1 MIHTLIADDSKTELD
16 VLLFLIQKN
25 SLPLDAVTASNGEEA
40 LEELKKER
48 FDLLITDIRMPFLDG
63 LSLAGEALRLYP
75 YIKIVI
81 SSGYQDFSYAKTAI
95 SLGVKE
101 YLLKPV
107 NPEEFT
113 ELILQLTKQIEK
125 EQILRIPLQAAVTE
139 DTSPRSLHDLVEYMT
154 SELSG
159 SRQKESSSGTSFASD
174 VSGLDSSNGKVRFI
188 CDYISSHYS
197 EDLSLEGLADMIYIH
212 PDYLSRMFKKET
224 GMNLNRYIKTIRMN
238 KACQLLENSQQ
249 KITAISAAVGYQN
262 CAYFIRTFTSTFGI
276 SPEKY
281 RQKNSRKQG
290 GKKS

>member
-40 LEELKKER
+40 LEKLKKER

-63 LSLAGEALRLYP
+63 LSLAREALQLYP

-107 NPEEFT
+107 NPEEFV
-113 ELILQLTKQIEK
+113 ELILQLAKQIEK
-125 EQILRIPLQAAVTE
+125 EQLLRIPLQAAATE
-139 DTSPRSLHDLVEYMT
+139 NTSPRSLHDLVEYMT

-159 SRQKESSSGTSFASD
+159 SKPDDSADSASAIPGISD
-174 VSGLDSSNGKVRFI
+174 LDSSNGKIRFI
-188 CDYISSHYS
+188 CDYISSHYN

-212 PDYLSRMFKKET
+212 PDYLSRMFKRET

-238 KACQLLENSQQ
+238 KACQLLENSQ
-249 KITAISAAVGYQN
+249 IARETATPICHRDQHSGRLPELCLFHSYLYQH
-262 CAYFIRTFTSTFGI
+262 IRNQ
-276 SPEKY
+276 P
-281 RQKNSRKQG
+281 
-290 GKKS
+290 

>member
-16 VLLFLIQKN
+16 VLLFLIEKN
-25 SLPLDAVTASNGEEA
+25 SLPLNAVTASNGEEA
-40 LEELKKER
+40 LAALKKES

-63 LSLAGEALRLYP
+63 LTLAKEALRLCP
-75 YIKIVI
+75 HIKIVI

-113 ELILQLTKQIEK
+113 ELILQLVKQIEK
-125 EQILRIPLQAAVTE
+125 EQLLRIPLQAAVT
-139 DTSPRSLHDLVEYMT
+139 DDASPRSLHALVEYMT

-159 SRQKESSSGTSFASD
+159 SRQAVHSD
-174 VSGLDSSNGKVRFI
+174 NAAAAPGVSGLDSSNGKVRFI
-188 CDYISSHYS
+188 CDYISAHYS
-197 EDLSLEGLADMIYIH
+197 EDLSLESLADMVYIH

-224 GMNLNRYIKTIRMN
+224 GMNLKRYIKNNHMN
-238 KACQLLENSQQ
+238 MACHLLENSQQ

-262 CAYFIRTFTSTFGI
+262 CAYFIRTFTGTFGI

-290 GKKS
+290 GPNT

>member
-40 LEELKKER
+40 LEKLKKER

-81 SSGYQDFSYAKTAI
+81 RSGYQDFSYAKTAI

-125 EQILRIPLQAAVTE
+125 EQILRIPLKAAVTE
-139 DTSPRSLHDLVEYMT
+139 DTSILL
-154 SELSG
+154 ELTHS
-159 SRQKESSSGTSFASD
+159 Q
-174 VSGLDSSNGKVRFI
+174 
-188 CDYISSHYS
+188 
-197 EDLSLEGLADMIYIH
+197 LEG
-212 PDYLSRMFKKET
+212 PVEVR
-224 GMNLNRYIKTIRMN
+224 
-238 KACQLLENSQQ
+238 
-249 KITAISAAVGYQN
+249 
-262 CAYFIRTFTSTFGI
+262 
-276 SPEKY
+276 
-281 RQKNSRKQG
+281 
-290 GKKS
+290 

>member
-40 LEELKKER
+40 LEKLKKER

-63 LSLAGEALRLYP
+63 LSLAREALQLYP

-107 NPEEFT
+107 NPEEFV
-113 ELILQLTKQIEK
+113 ELILQLAKQIEK
-125 EQILRIPLQAAVTE
+125 EQLLRIPLQAAATE
-139 DTSPRSLHDLVEYMT
+139 NTSPRSLHDLVEYMT

-159 SRQKESSSGTSFASD
+159 SKPDDSADSASAIPGISD
-174 VSGLDSSNGKVRFI
+174 LDSSNGKIRFI
-188 CDYISSHYS
+188 CDYISSHYN

-212 PDYLSRMFKKET
+212 PDYLSRMFKREK
-224 GMNLNRYIKTIRMN
+224 GMNLNRYLKTIRMN

-249 KITAISAAVGYQN
+249 KITAISTAVGYQN
-262 CAYFIRTFTSTFGI
+262 CAYFIRTFTSTYGI

-281 RQKNSRKQG
+281 RQKNSLMHG